1 MGGVRLKLFV
11 YGTLLEGERN
21 HRVLEGSQLLYR
33 GITLEAIM
41 YDTGDGYPAIELS
54 QHSKVI
60 GNVYEVPD
68 NLWVNLD
75 ELEGY
80 TGDPH
85 TDLYTKQMVNL
96 KTKDG
101 DLDAVVYTVSDE
113 TMKKVIIPSGDW
125 IAYRKS
131 QEIK

>member
-1 MGGVRLKLFV
+1 M
-11 YGTLLEGERN
+11 
-21 HRVLEGSQLLYR
+21 
-33 GITLEAIM
+33 M

-54 QHSKVI
+54 QHSQVI
-60 GNVYEVPD
+60 GDVYEVPD

-80 TGDPH
+80 TGNPH
-85 TDLYTKQMVNL
+85 TDLYTKQRVNL

-101 DLDAVVYTVSDE
+101 GIDAVVYTVCDE

-125 IAYRKS
+125 VAYRKS
-131 QEIK
+131 QEIN